1 MKSFYQFAALTLS
14 VTFLL
19 LGGCS
24 STSNENKGPTLVST
38 IKTVKVYDT
47 DTYDWKDNRSF
58 AYNIAHM
65 AQPSG
70 AGNGLSDSYNPTNGV
85 QSSGTNTG
93 ALAFARG
100 FLAMD
105 ALTGISHV
113 FLSSKEKD
121 MLDYGPFAV
130 SFVGVNDI
138 DLNDEVATANYLLN
152 TLDTELRSAT
162 QNSQM
167 DGKFHGV
174 YANAIKYSKR
184 NYVAVLEGN
193 VCQNGANFLAPE
205 EVKNASF
212 KNTKLK
218 NYVLGLEKELKD
230 APYSEVCAIFYESSV
245 AGKLGNKYIVVHE
258 AINSNLALYYHNG
271 IAPTSTMA
279 FVFPEN
285 FSHINE
291 ATRAKYVYQF
301 PYSFV
306 SYKGKQ
312 YLFDANEDS
321 KITL

>member
-1 MKSFYQFAALTLS
+1 MKSINQFTALALS
-14 VTFLL
+14 ITFLL

-24 STSNENKGPTLVST
+24 STSNENKGPTLVSS
-38 IKTVKVYDT
+38 IKPVKVYDT

-70 AGNGLSDSYNPTNGV
+70 AGNGLSDSYDPTNGV
-85 QSSGTNTG
+85 QSTGTNTG

-130 SFVGVNDI
+130 SFVSADEIDVNDG
-138 DLNDEVATANYLLN
+138 VQTANYLMKA
-152 TLDTELRSAT
+152 LDKELRSAT
-162 QNSQM
+162 ESSQM

-184 NYVAVLEGN
+184 NFVAVLEGN

-205 EVKNASF
+205 DVKNAPF

-218 NYVLGLEKELKD
+218 DYILGLEKELKD
-230 APYSEVCAIFYESSV
+230 APYGEVCAIFYETSI
-245 AGKLGNKYIVVHE
+245 AGKLGDKYIVVHE

-291 ATRAKYVYQF
+291 ATREKYVFQF
-301 PYSFV
+301 PFSFV
-306 SYKGKQ
+306 TYKGEQ
-312 YLFDANEDS
+312 YLFDASKDS
-321 KITL
+321 ENTL